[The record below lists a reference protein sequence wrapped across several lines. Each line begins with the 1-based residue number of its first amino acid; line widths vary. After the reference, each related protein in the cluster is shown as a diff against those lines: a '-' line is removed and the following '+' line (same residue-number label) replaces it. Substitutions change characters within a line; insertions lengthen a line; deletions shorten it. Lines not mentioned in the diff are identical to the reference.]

1 MPTSAER
8 SARGR
13 SARRRGRE
21 YEREVEVCLLG
32 LGLEVERRPRHG
44 GRAGSDMWVHAN
56 GLTIAVEVKAH
67 KTQAVRSWLAQAEAQ
82 AAHGEL
88 AAVIYRRWGTKHR
101 ERDHVAM
108 RPAAACSLGSGI
120 KVARMSPAIRER
132 HSPVIGSDW
141 VLDGGEAHVSVI
153 RWAEMLL
160 DPRWRLVNTRRP
172 PLR

>member
-1 MPTSAER
+1 MMPASAER

-44 GRAGSDMWVHAN
+44 GRAGSDMWVHAC

-88 AAVIYRRWGTKHR
+88 AAVIYRRWGTGHR

-108 RPAAACSLGSGI
+108 RPGPLAAGLLGKTAI

-141 VLDGGEAHVSVI
+141 IFDDHEAHVSVI

-160 DPRWRLVNTRRP
+160 AHGGG
-172 PLR
+172 